1 METIAYQPQ
10 LRPEL
15 PVVFASKDYF
25 LQRDLLIRI
34 DDILVTSHLEI
45 DFIRLSMEQ
54 RGFDPD
60 KATAKQ
66 VNRFSKQCVLAL
78 RSNIARHLLGMEHR
92 DFCVRIA
99 DSNLLQWFLQ
109 IGRIEG
115 VKAFAKSTSDRYAH
129 WLDADNLHLIN
140 TRLTALLA
148 GTELDQPIDLGLAE
162 NIRFDD
168 LFFDSTCLKAP
179 IHFPVDWVLLRD
191 ITRTLMKA
199 TVLIR
204 RTGLVHR
211 MPQEPLAFLSDMNT
225 LCMKMSAKFRTKE
238 GRKHRKAVLREMKKL
253 TKRIGRHARN
263 HLKVLEQRAC
273 ETELGEG
280 QIRQIRERIEGV
292 LAQLPAAIT
301 QAHKRIIG
309 GSQLPN
315 KEKILSLYDPDVQV
329 IKRGKSNAEVEF
341 GNKLWLGET
350 REGFIADYRLER
362 EQSSDVN
369 QIAPAMERLVSEQQL
384 PLKSVWGDRGLH
396 SATNAKLLNELGIR
410 SGLCPRNVGELADR
424 LENEPGMREGLKRR
438 AGTEARISI
447 LIRDFMGKPARAKGF
462 EHREMLTGWAVLSH
476 NLWVLGRMETT
487 EQQKEI
493 RDELLE
499 AA

>member
-1 METIAYQPQ
+1 MKPIAYQPQ

-34 DDILVTSHLEI
+34 DDILVTSQLEI
-45 DFIRLSMEQ
+45 DFIELSMEQ
-54 RGFDPD
+54 RSIDPS
-60 KATAKQ
+60 KSTAKQ
-66 VNRFSKQCVLAL
+66 LNRFSQQCALAL

-92 DFCVRIA
+92 EFCIRIA

-109 IGRIEG
+109 IGRVEG

-129 WLDADNLHLIN
+129 WLDADNLHIIN

-148 GTELDQPIDLGLAE
+148 GTGVDHPIDLGLAE
-162 NIRFDD
+162 NISFDD

-204 RTGLVHR
+204 RAGLVHR

-225 LCMKMSAKFRTKE
+225 LCMQMSAKFRTKD
-238 GRKHRKAVLREMKKL
+238 GRKHRKEVLRAMKKL
-253 TKRIGRHARN
+253 TKRIGNHARR
-263 HLKVLEQRAC
+263 HLEILERRAS

-280 QIRQIRERIEGV
+280 QIRQIKERVENV
-292 LAQLPAAIT
+292 LAQLPAAIA
-301 QAHKRIIG
+301 QAHERIIG
-309 GSQLPN
+309 GRKLPN
-315 KEKILSLYDPDVQV
+315 KDKILSLYDPDVQV
-329 IKRGKSNAEVEF
+329 IKRAKSNAEVEF

-350 REGFIADYRLER
+350 REGVIVDYRLEK
-362 EQSSDVN
+362 EQSNDAH
-369 QIAPAMERLVSEQQL
+369 QIGPAMDRLVSKQQL
-384 PLKSVWGDRGLH
+384 AVKSVWGDRGLH
-396 SATNAKLLNELGIR
+396 SESNEKLLRELGIR
-410 SGLCPRNVGELADR
+410 SGLCPRNILELSDR

-462 EHREMLTGWAVLSH
+462 EHRGMLTGWAVLSH
-476 NLWVLGRMETT
+476 NLWVLGRLETA
-487 EQQKEI
+487 EQQKEN
-493 RDELLE
+493 REELPE
-499 AA
+499 TA

>member
-1 METIAYQPQ
+1 MEPIAYQPQ

-34 DDILVTSHLEI
+34 DEILITSQLEI
-45 DFIRLSMEQ
+45 EFIRISMEQ
-54 RGFDPD
+54 RGIDPD
-60 KATAKQ
+60 KITSKQ
-66 VNRFSKQCVLAL
+66 IDRFSKRCVLAL

-92 DFCVRIA
+92 EFCIRIA

-109 IGRIEG
+109 IGRVDG
-115 VKAFAKSTSDRYAH
+115 VKAFAKSTSDRYAR
-129 WLDADNLHLIN
+129 WLDADNLHIFN

-148 GTELDQPIDLGLAE
+148 GTGLEQPIDLGLAE
-162 NIRFDD
+162 AISFDD

-199 TVLIR
+199 TALIR
-204 RTGLVHR
+204 RAGLVHR

-253 TKRIGRHARN
+253 TKRIGNHARN
-263 HLKVLEQRAC
+263 HLKALEQRAS

-280 QIRQIRERIEGV
+280 HIRQIKERIEGV
-292 LAQLPAAIT
+292 LEQLPAAIT
-301 QAHKRIIG
+301 QVHERIIG
-309 GSQLPN
+309 GRKIPN
-315 KEKILSLYDPDVQV
+315 KDKILSLYDPDVQV

-350 REGFIADYRLER
+350 REGLIVDYRLER
-362 EQSSDVN
+362 EQSSDTHH
-369 QIAPAMERLVSEQQL
+369 IAPAMERLVNEQQL

-396 SATNAKLLNELGIR
+396 SEANQKLLSKLGIR
-410 SGLCPRNVGELADR
+410 SGLCPRNVEELADR

-447 LIRDFMGKPARAKGF
+447 LIRDFMGKPARSKGF

-476 NLWVLGRMETT
+476 NLWVLGRLEIA

-493 RDELLE
+493 RDELPE